1 MCKANCDGANN
12 LSFLPSRMFTW
23 SYKQQ
28 KKPLH
33 MKKKKKRRTR
43 TRSRSNG
50 RRRFLQISESQ
61 LHTCG
66 PRREGG
72 GGPSRWRGR
81 EGIVTAGTDT
91 SRDFTWRPSCKVHPS
106 AFGGPGNTA
115 FLVSMTENRRL
126 LCGPDAGTSRLFR
139 EE

>member
-1 MCKANCDGANN
+1 MRFVCKANCDGANN

-28 KKPLH
+28 RKPLR
-33 MKKKKKRRTR
+33 MKKRRR
-43 TRSRSNG
+43 TRSSNG

-66 PRREGG
+66 PGRERG

-81 EGIVTAGTDT
+81 EGIGTAGTDT
-91 SRDFTWRPSCKVHPS
+91 SGDFTWRPSCKVHDS

-115 FLVSMTENRRL
+115 FLLSMTENRRL

-139 EE
+139 KE